1 MSVLLALLE
10 IVLPVFMVVAA
21 GYGMVRM
28 RWYPEAG
35 IDPLIKFATGFAV
48 PVLLFRAMYG
58 IDLGKTLR
66 WDHQVSF
73 YAAAFVCFVVGIT
86 LARMIWKR
94 RPGES
99 VAVGFCAL
107 FSNSVLF
114 GLPIM
119 ERAYG
124 RLDEIYALITFHTPF
139 CYFAGFLAME
149 FSRRDGMPIPVAIK
163 NALREILRNS
173 LTIGLLLGLAA
184 NLIGLSIPAPVSAA
198 IDMIAGA
205 ALPVALFAVGGV
217 LTRYSLKSNLGEAG
231 MVAVLSVI
239 VHPALAWF
247 LSYHA
252 FGLAPNFVQSAVI
265 MAAMPTGINGYIF
278 AAMYHRAERTAASSV
293 LIATALSLL
302 TIPVWLAV
310 LGGASLD

>member
-1 MSVLLALLE
+1 DIAS
-10 IVLPVFMVVAA
+10 
-21 GYGMVRM
+21 
-28 RWYPEAG
+28 
-35 IDPLIKFATGFAV
+35 
-48 PVLLFRAMYG
+48 
-58 IDLGKTLR
+58 TLR
-66 WDHQVSF
+66 WEHQTSF
-73 YAAAFVCFVVGIT
+73 YSAAFICFVAGT
-86 LARMIWKR
+86 ALARLVWKR

-139 CYFAGFLAME
+139 CYFVGFLAME
-149 FSRRDGMPIPVAIK
+149 FSRRDGVPVVAAIR
-163 NALREILRNS
+163 NAIREIFRNS
-173 LTIGLLLGLAA
+173 LTIGLGLGLAA
-184 NLIGLSIPAPVSAA
+184 NLSGVILPVPIVAA

-217 LTRYSLKSNLGEAG
+217 LTRYALKSEFGEAG
-231 MVAVLSVI
+231 MVATLSLI
-239 VHPALAWF
+239 LHPALAWI
-247 LSYHA
+247 LTQHV
-252 FGLAPNFVQSAVI
+252 FGLAPDFVRAAVV

-302 TIPVWLAV
+302 TIPVWLAI
-310 LGGASLD
+310 LGGASLG